1 MNSRTGAKQTRRLP
15 SGCTEALLLASPIR
29 GITAQPTLS
38 HFSLTLALQL
48 CKNKG
53 MDRPAPSY
61 SLHDL
66 IAEAEHQ
73 LGETISARTVR
84 LYATEGLIDRPG
96 KNGRCAVYG
105 KRQLLQLLLIRSLAQ
120 RGLSL
125 TAIAPLVAEA
135 NQQLEEQLEQLLTP
149 REIEVNCIEALT
161 YLHSLPTQMP
171 PQRQSRR
178 TQPTRGSKRERWQRI
193 PLAEGVE
200 LHLSNTASLP
210 PSGPDRE
217 RWLID
222 LLQALREQLD
232 ANSP

>member
-1 MNSRTGAKQTRRLP
+1 
-15 SGCTEALLLASPIR
+15 
-29 GITAQPTLS
+29 
-38 HFSLTLALQL
+38 
-48 CKNKG
+48 
-53 MDRPAPSY
+53 MDRPVPSY

-161 YLHSLPTQMP
+161 YLHSLPT
-171 PQRQSRR
+171 
-178 TQPTRGSKRERWQRI
+178 RGSKRERWQRI